1 MKKTFKNTLA
11 AVLAGAVIC
20 TAPASLLNS
29 FAAVN
34 AVWPTQP
41 EFTIITTPFDPMR
54 NVNNVSG
61 YHNAIDIQADYG
73 TNIYAACPGTVN
85 YAGWLD
91 GYGYIVILYHAD
103 LGVYTFYAHASSLL
117 VSRGE
122 SVSQGQVIAKIGSTG
137 ISSGNHLHFG
147 VSSSLDGTGYPS
159 VTFYDPLT
167 YFTYTEN
174 VPAANAPVTSNT
186 GSDTY
191 TEGAP
196 SCGCSEDYA
205 GEYTTKGV
213 TTYLNIRSG
222 HGSSYAAVE
231 KVPANAQVKVT
242 KADGSWAMVE
252 SGGVTG
258 YSSMDYMELVGEI
271 APAMSIQGE
280 TKPEGN
286 LAPGQAFVLRGVIS
300 SELPITKVWGGV
312 YYRTG
317 EPTAQYYETE
327 TSGCSYDL
335 NRTFD
340 SKIVFNALDT
350 GYYSYLV
357 YASDSEG
364 NTFEL
369 VNSDFTVG
377 NPGYDLVGDINGDG
391 RIGVS
396 DAVMLQNYLMRSCE
410 FTKEAY
416 DCSDI
421 NGDGRVNVFDL
432 VSLQEIISPEEY

>member
-1 MKKTFKNTLA
+1 MMIKAVRRAAAFVIAAAAIFTAQLSLNVQAASWPVDSSYTQISTYFNELRNTY
-11 AVLAGAVIC
+11 
-20 TAPASLLNS
+20 
-29 FAAVN
+29 
-34 AVWPTQP
+34 
-41 EFTIITTPFDPMR
+41 
-54 NVNNVSG
+54 NVSG
-61 YHNAIDIQADYG
+61 YHNGADIPAPAG
-73 TNIYAACPGTVN
+73 SNIYAAAAGTVIS
-85 YAGWLD
+85 ACWMD
-91 GYGYIVILYHAD
+91 AYGYMVVLWHEDY
-103 LGVYTFYAHASSLL
+103 GVYTFYAHCSSMA
-117 VSRGE
+117 VSAGQ
-122 SVSQGQVIAKIGSTG
+122 SVSEGQVIAYVGNTG
-137 ISSGNHLHFG
+137 ESYGAHLHFG
-147 VSSSLDGTGYPS
+147 VCDSLLNGWPTTTY
-159 VTFYDPLT
+159 YDPLT
-167 YFTYTEN
+167 YFSYDGSGGTTVVDTQPE
-174 VPAANAPVTSNT
+174 ASEWGDTS
-186 GSDTY
+186 
-191 TEGAP
+191 
-196 SCGCSEDYA
+196 YA
-205 GEYTTKGV
+205 GVYTTKNV
-213 TTYLNIRSG
+213 NTYLNIRSSNNT
-222 HGSSYAAVE
+222 SSSVVG
-231 KVPANAQVKVT
+231 KINAGATFRVI